1 MSFEAIE
8 GGRDLPEQP
17 DWHLLF
23 SATDECAAAVR
34 HWTCVVAAMREAD
47 TISKANGASVKR
59 LVLAQIVYDRA
70 ALAVMRDGA
79 IRRVKSVDRK
89 NPNFMVMRQAS
100 EMCSSLEGELGL
112 SPAKRSRAGKVART
126 ARKLS
131 PAANKYLRP
140 VK

>member
-34 HWTCVVAAMREAD
+34 HWTCVVAAMRAAD
-47 TISKANGASVKR
+47 TISRANGASVKR

-89 NPNFMVMRQAS
+89 NPNWMVILCARPPRCARSWRAS
-100 EMCSSLEGELGL
+100 LACRRPS
-112 SPAKRSRAGKVART
+112 AAG
-126 ARKLS
+126 
-131 PAANKYLRP
+131 
-140 VK
+140 

>member
-1 MSFEAIE
+1 MTFEAID
-8 GGRDLPEQP
+8 GDRDLPEHP
-17 DWHLLF
+17 DWQLLF

-34 HWTCVVAAMREAD
+34 HWTCVVAAMRAVD
-47 TISKANGASVKR
+47 TINPVNGASIKR

-89 NPNFMVMRQAS
+89 NPNWMVMRQAS
-100 EMCSSLEGELGL
+100 EMCAALEAELGL
-112 SPAKRSRAGKVART
+112 SPAKRGRVGKVSRPPRRT
-126 ARKLS
+126 GADT
-131 PAANKYLRP
+131 YLRP